1 MTLRTLSLPCFS
13 GCQHATQYSTWRM
26 HHNPPTPVSPEWNF
40 PITNS
45 EVHSYI
51 RAPVQIRIYVDS
63 LFLSIFPQVHTQNTG
78 EELSDS
84 TMSALLLITALS
96 HLSAVTNQGGVMLS
110 QRALQLLF
118 TYVLATRFLSS
129 EMSMRVSA
137 NFFYQVS
144 FSFLQQLF
152 IINSGYYA
160 ILVSN
165 TSSELTSCL
174 YFLLESSDK
183 RC

>member
-1 MTLRTLSLPCFS
+1 ML
-13 GCQHATQYSTWRM
+13 
-26 HHNPPTPVSPEWNF
+26 HNTPLGECTTIHLLLCHLNGIFLLQTVKCIPTY
-40 PITNS
+40 
-45 EVHSYI
+45 VHQCKF
-51 RAPVQIRIYVDS
+51 VYVDS